1 MESIALSHLRI
12 SAVVSP
18 SAVSA
23 CAAAKIKGSGNEF
36 IAYSISSYI
45 YVCFFQADQR
55 VFLVAESMCA
65 QRLV

>member
-1 MESIALSHLRI
+1 MDPISRSHLRI

-23 CAAAKIKGSGNEF
+23 CAAAKIEVSGNEF

-55 VFLVAESMCA
+55 VVLVAESMCT